1 MVSSTSSPCSSSVKV
16 TPSNFIVNRSVEL
29 FRVDPRDPVSRV
41 FAIERPVGGTF
52 VYSLRQPLHA
62 FGDPAIVEDRA
73 IAGADLQLP
82 RSEEHT
88 SELQSLMRIS
98 YAVFCLNKKKPQ
110 IYHCYTFTL

>member
-1 MVSSTSSPCSSSVKV
+1 MVSSTSSPCASSVKV
-16 TPSNFIVNRSVEL
+16 TPANFIVNRSVES
-29 FRVDPRDPVSRV
+29 FRVDSRDPVSRV

-82 RSEEHT
+82 PLLVERLPH
-88 SELQSLMRIS
+88 LLGRG
-98 YAVFCLNKKKPQ
+98 AARQ
-110 IYHCYTFTL
+110 IGRATCRERVVQ